1 MDFGALPPEV
11 NSGRMYTGPGAG
23 PMLAAAAAWD
33 ALAAELHSTAVAYA
47 STIEGLTV
55 GTWLGPTSIAMSA
68 AAAPYVS
75 WISATANQADQAATQ
90 AKIAASAYE
99 AAFTATVPPPVIAAN
114 RAQLLALIATNIF
127 GQNTPAIA
135 ATEAQ
140 YLEMWAQDAAAM
152 YSYAGS
158 SSTATQ
164 LTPFSEPPQTTNAS
178 GRRRHGIAAH
188 RYRGRF
194 GYHHATIP
202 IHQFAAE
209 CAARLG
215 IHRWGVAD
223 DGVDVVLARTRAATN
238 RLGDAATGG
247 GDRPGELEHPG
258 VHHYR
263 AVLCARAYCIP
274 GGPFLS
280 FGQVYAYAQNGQGL
294 QSFFAPAKAASGS
307 LAPIA
312 NSLGANL
319 TSASVGGAPVSGTMG
334 RAALVGS
341 MSVPQGWTTA
351 APAIRTVAQTL
362 SANLANLAAAA
373 PTASMGEAGV
383 FGQMALSSLA
393 GRALGATAAGSG
405 GSGGAVAASLGG
417 VVAEADPA
425 AAMIFVLPALED

>member
-1 MDFGALPPEV
+1 
-11 NSGRMYTGPGAG
+11 MYSGPGAG
-23 PMLAAAAAWD
+23 PLLAAAAAWD
-33 ALAAELHSTAVAYA
+33 ALAAELYSTAVAYA

-68 AAAPYVS
+68 AAGPYVS
-75 WISATANQADQAATQ
+75 WISATANRADQAAMQ
-90 AKIAASAYE
+90 AKIAAGAYE

-114 RAQLLALIATNIF
+114 RAQLSALIATNIF

-158 SSTATQ
+158 SATATQ

-178 GRRRHGIAAH
+178 GTAQAAASQVS
-188 RYRGRF
+188 GTAANSDITTQLSQF
-194 GYHHATIP
+194 INSLPNALQGLASTVGASPTTGSTSLLPGLALPQIGSATLP
-202 IHQFAAE
+202 PAVVTG
-209 CAARLG
+209 LG
-215 IHRWGVAD
+215 NWNT
-223 DGVDVVLARTRAATN
+223 LASTI
-238 RLGDAATGG
+238 TGPFSAQG
-247 GDRPGELEHPG
+247 LT
-258 VHHYR
+258 
-263 AVLCARAYCIP
+263 AIP

-312 NSLGANL
+312 DSLGANL
-319 TSASVGGAPVSGTMG
+319 TSASGGGAPVSGAMG

-362 SANLANLAAAA
+362 SANLAAAA
-373 PTASMGEAGV
+373 PTASMSEAGV

-393 GRALGATAAGSG
+393 GRALGTTSG
-405 GSGGAVAASLGG
+405 GSAGGGGAVAASLGG

-425 AAMIFVLPALED
+425 AAMIFVLPAIED